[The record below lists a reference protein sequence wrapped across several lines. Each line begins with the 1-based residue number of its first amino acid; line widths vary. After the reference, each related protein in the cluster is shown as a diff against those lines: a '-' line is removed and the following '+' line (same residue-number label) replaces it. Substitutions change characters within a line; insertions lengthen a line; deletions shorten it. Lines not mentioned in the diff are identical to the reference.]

1 IFHKV
6 LLILQYSCYFV
17 FLVPKKCL
25 ITCGVNIQTPND
37 LNRFIWGLNS
47 ATFEIIINY
56 SLYAKQKRKN
66 HNSIFKD
73 YIANCTLYNKQC
85 RLIIIN
91 IKLKKDVF
99 TKTKNSKVFLSS
111 NP

>member
-1 IFHKV
+1 MYSW
-6 LLILQYSCYFV
+6 LQNKY
-17 FLVPKKCL
+17 L
-25 ITCGVNIQTPND
+25 ITCGLNIQTPND
-37 LNRFIWGLNS
+37 FNRLIWGLNP
-47 ATFEIIINY
+47 ATFEITINY

-66 HNSIFKD
+66 YNSIFKE

-91 IKLKKDVF
+91 IKLKKDGF
-99 TKTKNSKVFLSS
+99 TKTKNSKVFLSA